1 MHEKIFLRHIHNTF
15 SSCFPHNKS
24 VREIVLKDSG
34 PKSLKK
40 DSKPKRIINHG
51 LLVFSFAPY
60 LSNSYAKQIWRFI
73 LLNCKIETSE
83 RCKLPCNF
91 LFQLVFFDLNG
102 DDAQELSP
110 EVLNMIWLER
120 HGIISSISFQNSQ
133 GFKP

>member
-1 MHEKIFLRHIHNTF
+1 M
-15 SSCFPHNKS
+15 
-24 VREIVLKDSG
+24 REIALRDSG

-40 DSKPKRIINHG
+40 DSKPKRRIIDHG

-73 LLNCKIETSE
+73 LLNCKIGTSE

-91 LFQLVFFDLNG
+91 LFQLVFFDLDG

-120 HGIISSISFQNSQ
+120 HGIIGSTSFQNSQ
-133 GFKP
+133 GSKP